1 MAVMVIKRSRDVKNQ
16 PKTIKKRN
24 YKQFDKAAFIQ
35 DDSESLNAG
44 RFDTVLNT
52 TDPDIAASHFSRI
65 FSSILNRHAPLK
77 TFQVRNNYV
86 PWISKETNEAID
98 NRDKL
103 KLEAPAEN
111 DLNKFNEYKVLRNKI
126 KNQLPVDEKEY
137 YKTKFYNKEES
148 VGSTW
153 NSVNDYLGTSQNSH
167 SNTPTMLIH

>member
-24 YKQFDKAAFIQ
+24 YKQFDNAAFIQ
-35 DDSESLNAG
+35 DVSESLNAG

-77 TFQVRNNYV
+77 TFQVRNKYV
-86 PWISKETNEAID
+86 PWISKETHEAID

-103 KLEAPAEN
+103 KLEALAEN

-126 KNQLPVDEKEY
+126 KTQLPVDEKECY
-137 YKTKFYNKEES
+137 RTKFYNKEQS

-153 NSVNDYLGTSQNSH
+153 NSVNDYLGTS
-167 SNTPTMLIH
+167 